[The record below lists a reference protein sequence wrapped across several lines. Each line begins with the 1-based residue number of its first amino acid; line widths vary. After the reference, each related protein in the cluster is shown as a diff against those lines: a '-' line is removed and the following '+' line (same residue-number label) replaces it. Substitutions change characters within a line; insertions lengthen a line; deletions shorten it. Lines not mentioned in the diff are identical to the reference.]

1 MAKAICIQEAQID
14 KAKGGRRVHEETR
27 FEIVMV
33 VKDSEDRRVQGVRER
48 KALAVA

>member
-1 MAKAICIQEAQID
+1 MVKAICIQEAQIEN
-14 KAKGGRRVHEETR
+14 AKGGRGVHEETR